1 VLRKTV
7 FGKAQ
12 GRMMEIDKNINGLL
26 RQLQIHS
33 NDNEEF
39 QGSLK
44 TELEKKRKIQQD
56 LAKRLGG

>member
-1 VLRKTV
+1 VLRKNE

-12 GRMMEIDKNINGLL
+12 GMMMEIDKNITGLK
-26 RQLQIHS
+26 RQLQNHS
-33 NDNEEF
+33 IDNEEF